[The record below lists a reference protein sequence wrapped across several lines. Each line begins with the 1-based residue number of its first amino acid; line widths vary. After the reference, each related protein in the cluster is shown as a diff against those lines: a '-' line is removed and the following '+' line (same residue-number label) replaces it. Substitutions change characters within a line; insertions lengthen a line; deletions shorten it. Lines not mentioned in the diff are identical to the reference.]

1 MTTPNVSVTIAAPG
15 PLAGSIKADI
25 SIGSI
30 LGHTLLWIV
39 LTIVTLGIAL
49 FFYPYAFA
57 QLIVNRC
64 TITDSQGRSS
74 RLHCDL
80 SLGGQIWHV
89 LVWAVL
95 SFFTLGIAFFFY
107 LFKVWNVVLNHT
119 KVIPL

>member
-1 MTTPNVSVTIAAPG
+1 MAAPTLSVSFATPG
-15 PLAGSIKADI
+15 PLTGHIKADI
-25 SIGSI
+25 SIGNI

-39 LTIVTLGIAL
+39 LSIVTLGLAA

-57 QLIVNRC
+57 ALVINRC
-64 TITDSQGRSS
+64 QIVDSQGRVS
-74 RLHCDL
+74 RLHCEL

-95 SFFTLGIAFFFY
+95 SVITFGIAFFFY

-119 KVIPL
+119 KVVPL